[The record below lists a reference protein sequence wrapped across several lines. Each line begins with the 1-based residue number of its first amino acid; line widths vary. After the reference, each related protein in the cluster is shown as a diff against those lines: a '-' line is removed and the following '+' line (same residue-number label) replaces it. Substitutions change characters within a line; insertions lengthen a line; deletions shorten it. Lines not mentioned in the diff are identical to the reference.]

1 MYTKLILTF
10 FSLLFFTH
18 FNINQIYAISF
29 DGIIEENNIANE
41 EYLDFS
47 YISFVIQMIIGGFV
61 AGFITLIAY
70 YGKFMNFISNLF
82 NRSKKMSGKSNDS
95 E

>member
-1 MYTKLILTF
+1 MHTKLILTF
-10 FSLLFFTH
+10 FSLLFFTF
-18 FNINQIYAISF
+18 FNTSQIYALSF
-29 DGIIEENNIANE
+29 DGVIEESNISNE

-61 AGFITLIAY
+61 AGFITLVAY

-82 NRSKKMSGKSNDS
+82 DRSKKTSDKPNDN